1 MARASN
7 SSSMS
12 TPRTARRA
20 RASAQGRAAAP
31 AQPARPR
38 AERRAVTPET
48 PTAARHRRELAAI
61 ACVALAVFLAFVL
74 YLGWDGGTLG
84 RWLGG
89 ALRWLVGLLAFA
101 APPLLLYGAWTLAA
115 AAERRPRR
123 SLTVGL
129 VLLVGAF
136 ALAAAADAFGLFAG
150 SRPGRLFRDAYM
162 EDHGGA
168 VGETLWALLHP
179 LVGRLG
185 VDVLVVA
192 LAVAGVLLVTGSSLG
207 LWARR
212 SRAGVAE
219 AGRAAKARA
228 ESLSERR
235 REAAT
240 RVVPASED
248 LTAPLDRSQATAA
261 ATSPW
266 LPGPAPVGPAPAGPR
281 LIDGVHDAP
290 EIFGGPAPAGE
301 APVAPDPTSDTSP
314 PAPPAT
320 AEGEQLNLAEAVA
333 DDPDAHE
340 IAAVLA
346 GRQRRQWKTPDPGL
360 LQRLG
365 EAAGETPQTI
375 EAVSRRL
382 VETLGHFGIDAVVIG
397 SVSGP
402 RVTRYELQLAPGI
415 KVSRVAALKDDL
427 AYALAATD
435 VRVQAPIPGKTAVGV
450 EVPNVEANYVSLGDI
465 YGPFPTHAS
474 PLAFWLGKDVSG
486 KPVLADLVKMV
497 HLLIAGT
504 TGSGKSGCI
513 NALISSILLRA
524 TPDQV
529 RMIMIDPKKVEL
541 SNFDGVPHL
550 LAPVV
555 TNMKQASYVLD
566 NICREMDRR
575 YEVMARHGSA
585 QNIRDLNRKLEKLG
599 EEPLP
604 YIMVV
609 VDELA
614 DLMMV
619 APSEVEDAVIR
630 LGQLGRGAGVHLVVA
645 TQRPSV
651 DVVTGMIKTNI
662 PSRIAFAVSSQ
673 TDSRVILDQGGA
685 ESLLG
690 MGDMLFHPLG
700 SNRTFRVQ
708 GALVTAREMKLIT
721 EHWRQQAK
729 PEFREDLLE
738 NPAGAEADAAQGAG
752 GDEYLSDAVRTVVAT
767 GAASVALLQRRLR
780 VGYARAGRLID
791 IMEQMGIISGYDG
804 SKARSVLIGEDELP
818 AVLARLESG
827 AGGTPKEAP
836 RADTVDDA
844 AETVDVAGAAPTP
857 DAGDCLDPEAS
868 LD

>member
-1 MARASN
+1 MA
-7 SSSMS
+7 
-12 TPRTARRA
+12 TPGTARRA
-20 RASAQGRAAAP
+20 STRSKGGATRPTKP
-31 AQPARPR
+31 AT
-38 AERRAVTPET
+38 RRAVRRAVEPA
-48 PTAARHRRELAAI
+48 PPPGKSHRRELAAI
-61 ACVALAVFLAFVL
+61 ACLAIGVFLAFVL

-89 ALRWLVGLLAFA
+89 ALVWLIGLIAYVS
-101 APPLLLYGAWTLAA
+101 PLLLAYAA
-115 AAERRPRR
+115 YVLVTGEEKRPRR
-123 SLTVGL
+123 SFTAGL
-129 VLLVGAF
+129 ALLIAGF
-136 ALAAAADAFGLFAG
+136 LLAAAADTFGLFGG
-150 SRPGRLFRDAYM
+150 SRPDRLFADVYM
-162 EDHGGA
+162 EGHGGA
-168 VGETLWALLHP
+168 MGEGLWALLHP
-179 LVGRLG
+179 LVGGIG
-185 VDVLVVA
+185 VDVLVLA
-192 LAVAGVLLVTGSSLG
+192 LWAGGLLLVTGSSLG

-212 SRAGVAE
+212 SRAGVTQ
-219 AGRAAKARA
+219 AGRAAKTQAA
-228 ESLSERR
+228 SLGERR
-235 REAAT
+235 RETAT
-240 RVVPASED
+240 RVIDPAED
-248 LTAPLDRSQATAA
+248 ATVVVAPDLPATIV
-261 ATSPW
+261 SP
-266 LPGPAPVGPAPAGPR
+266 GAGYVASGSDGPR

-290 EIFGGPAPAGE
+290 EIFGVPSTPPYGTTSPTPIPVSTPE
-301 APVAPDPTSDTSP
+301 PVA
-314 PAPPAT
+314 
-320 AEGEQLNLAEAVA
+320 EGDDEQMSLAEAVK
-333 DDPDAHE
+333 DDDEGHE
-340 IAAVLA
+340 AALA
-346 GRQRRQWKTPDPGL
+346 FAGPERRIWRTPDPQL
-360 LQRLG
+360 LQRMETG
-365 EAAGETPQTI
+365 KGETPQTI
-375 EAVSRRL
+375 AAVSQRL
-382 VETLGHFGIDAVVIG
+382 VDTLRDFNIAATVIG
-397 SVSGP
+397 TVSGP

-415 KVSRVAALKDDL
+415 KVSKVASLKADL
-427 AYALAATD
+427 AYTLAATD
-435 VRVQAPIPGKTAVGV
+435 IRVQAPIPGKTAVGV
-450 EVPNVEANYVSLGDI
+450 EVPNVQANYVSLGDVFQT
-465 YGPFPTHAS
+465 FPPHAS

-486 KPVLADLVKMV
+486 KPIVADLVKMV

-541 SNFDGVPHL
+541 SNFDGIPHL

-575 YEVMARHGSA
+575 YEVMARHGSS
-585 QNIRDLNRKLEKLG
+585 QNVRDLNKKLEKLG

-604 YIMVV
+604 YIMVI

-690 MGDMLFHPLG
+690 SGDMLFHPLG
-700 SNRTFRVQ
+700 STRTMRVQ
-708 GALVTAREMKLIT
+708 GAYVTAREMKLIT

-738 NPAGAEADAAQGAG
+738 NPAGGETDASQATG
-752 GDEYLSDAVRTVVAT
+752 GDEYLEDAIHTVVSI
-767 GAASVALLQRRLR
+767 GAASVAQLQRRLR

-804 SKARSVLIGEDELP
+804 SKARSVLIDDDDLP
-818 AVLARLESG
+818 RVLAQVSG
-827 AGGTPKEAP
+827 EAP
-836 RADTVDDA
+836 LEPVADVEAADDTVEA
-844 AETVDVAGAAPTP
+844 VD
-857 DAGDCLDPEAS
+857 S
-868 LD
+868 